1 MLLCCPDA
9 HYQWLSMSVVVN
21 VIRQGMFAA
30 AVDAPIAWL
39 IAFLLLF
46 VLGA

>member
-1 MLLCCPDA
+1 MR
-9 HYQWLSMSVVVN
+9 HINGY

-30 AVDAPIAWL
+30 AVDAPIARL
-39 IAFLLLF
+39 IALLLLF